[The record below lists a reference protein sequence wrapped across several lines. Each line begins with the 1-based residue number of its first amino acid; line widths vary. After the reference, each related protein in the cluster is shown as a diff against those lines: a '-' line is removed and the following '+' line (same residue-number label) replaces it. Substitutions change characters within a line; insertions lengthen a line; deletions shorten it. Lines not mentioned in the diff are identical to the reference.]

1 MSISEIV
8 NIIIAV
14 LSVTFFVCYAYQFF
28 YILVPFIKKP
38 KPHLP
43 AVPHKFGILISARNE
58 KVVIKNL
65 IDSIKKQTYD
75 QNLITIF
82 VIADNCTDETA
93 EICRAA
99 GAVVYER
106 NEPNKIGKGY
116 ALEFLYENIVRDFGD
131 TAFDAYFV
139 LDADNVL
146 DPRYVEKM
154 NQTFSDGYQV
164 VTSYRNSKN
173 YGDNWISA
181 GYALWFLRES
191 KYLNNSRMLMNTTC
205 AVSGTGFM
213 FDSAIIREVGGWKFF
228 LLTEDIEFTVY
239 NVVKGRKI
247 GYSDA
252 ELYDEQPTT
261 FAQSWRQRM
270 RWTKGYIQVWGKFG
284 GSLLKNIF
292 SPKFSSCY
300 DMTMTI
306 LPAMILSLLGVTT
319 AVVASIVAICMQQY
333 WEILLVWKHFG
344 SMLLGSYILLSLI
357 ATITVITE
365 WKKIRT
371 TKFKKIFY
379 IFTFPLFMLTYI
391 PITFCALFK
400 KVEWK
405 PIVHSK
411 ATTIDQL
418 IADEPEEQAE
428 EATESTNDNAEE
440 ANTASENENQ
450 NA

>member
-1 MSISEIV
+1 
-8 NIIIAV
+8 
-14 LSVTFFVCYAYQFF
+14 
-28 YILVPFIKKP
+28 
-38 KPHLP
+38 
-43 AVPHKFGILISARNE
+43 
-58 KVVIKNL
+58 
-65 IDSIKKQTYD
+65 
-75 QNLITIF
+75 
-82 VIADNCTDETA
+82 
-93 EICRAA
+93 
-99 GAVVYER
+99 
-106 NEPNKIGKGY
+106 
-116 ALEFLYENIVRDFGD
+116 
-131 TAFDAYFV
+131 
-139 LDADNVL
+139 
-146 DPRYVEKM
+146 
-154 NQTFSDGYQV
+154 
-164 VTSYRNSKN
+164 
-173 YGDNWISA
+173 
-181 GYALWFLRES
+181 
-191 KYLNNSRMLMNTTC
+191 
-205 AVSGTGFM
+205 
-213 FDSAIIREVGGWKFF
+213 
-228 LLTEDIEFTVY
+228 
-239 NVVKGRKI
+239 
-247 GYSDA
+247 
-252 ELYDEQPTT
+252 
-261 FAQSWRQRM
+261 M

-292 SPKFSSCY
+292 SPQFSSCY

-440 ANTASENENQ
+440 ANTSSENENQ